1 MPSPIEDIKARLSIV
16 DVVGSYIRLIKAG
29 SNFKANCPFH
39 NEKTPSFFV
48 SPSRDSWHCF
58 GCNSGGDIFSFV
70 SRLEGVEF
78 PEALQILAARAGVE
92 LKKEDPRLVNERKR
106 LFNLFDD
113 AVKFYESEL
122 SKRDDVFK
130 YLEMRGL
137 LKKTINDFRLGYA
150 HQSWDRLTSFLKSK
164 GYKPEEM
171 ERAGLAIRAKSAGWS
186 DSGARFYDRFRGRI
200 MFPLSDPAGRVVGF
214 SGRIFEPDL
223 PKNESPENA
232 GGKYIN
238 TPQTALY
245 DKSKILYLWDRAR
258 GEIRKENTCVLV
270 EGQMDALL
278 SHQAGVKNTVAVSGT
293 ALSKNHLWL
302 IKRLASDL
310 FLSFDTDDAG
320 QSATMRGVD
329 LAIASGLEVKIIAI
343 PQGKDPAD
351 TIKEN
356 PKIWTQ
362 AVSSA
367 KPVISHFLE
376 RSLKKFGSDHRGLRL
391 DVTSKVLPY
400 VALLNNEVD
409 KAHWIG
415 EISSFLGLKEDP
427 IWDEVRKLSKRG
439 REVLIEYKRPEA
451 EKMIP
456 KTRKDLLEDRI
467 LGILAWRKDEF
478 LEKLNEGSY
487 EFFSSHRIP
496 LLECVIKE
504 KPPKDAE
511 VLEKNLEKLAFE
523 AELLYGAME
532 KIHEEFH
539 ELLAELEKEHF
550 KTKKTGK
557 NEFAPERIDQLLE
570 KGKTRGFVTYAE
582 ILHMFPHIE
591 DNVIFLDELYTRFQ
605 AGGVDVL
612 EGTEMLEVKGKKEGK
627 KAPDELT
634 EQFTSDSVEMYLRE
648 MGKIPLWKGDE
659 EKELAKKI
667 KKGDQDAK
675 NKLNL
680 ADFS

>member
-1 MPSPIEDIKARLSIV
+1 MPSPVEDIKARLSIV

-92 LKKEDPRLVNERKR
+92 LKKEDPRFVNERKR
-106 LFNLFDD
+106 LFNLFDE

-164 GYKPEEM
+164 GYKPEEI

-200 MFPLSDPAGRVVGF
+200 MFPLSDSAGRVVGF

-238 TPQTALY
+238 TPRTALY

-427 IWDEVRKLSKRG
+427 ILDEVRKLSKLG
-439 REVLIEYKRPEA
+439 REVLIEDKRPKS

-478 LEKLNEGSY
+478 LKKLNEGSY

-550 KTKKTGK
+550 KTKLESLAFEIRRSETAGETERLGGLLK
-557 NEFAPERIDQLLE
+557 EF
-570 KGKTRGFVTYAE
+570 
-582 ILHMFPHIE
+582 
-591 DNVIFLDELYTRFQ
+591 
-605 AGGVDVL
+605 
-612 EGTEMLEVKGKKEGK
+612 
-627 KAPDELT
+627 
-634 EQFTSDSVEMYLRE
+634 SDLS
-648 MGKIPLWKGDE
+648 
-659 EKELAKKI
+659 KKI
-667 KKGDQDAK
+667 SK
-675 NKLNL
+675 
-680 ADFS
+680 

>member
-1 MPSPIEDIKARLSIV
+1 MPSPVEDIKARLSIV

-92 LKKEDPRLVNERKR
+92 LKKEDPRFVNERKR
-106 LFNLFDD
+106 LFNLFDE

-164 GYKPEEM
+164 GYKPEEI

-200 MFPLSDPAGRVVGF
+200 MFPLSDSAGRVVGF

-427 IWDEVRKLSKRG
+427 ILDEVRKLSKLG
-439 REVLIEYKRPEA
+439 REVLIEDKRPKS

-496 LLECVIKE
+496 LLECIIKE

-550 KTKKTGK
+550 KTKLESLAFEIRRSETAGETERLGGLLK
-557 NEFAPERIDQLLE
+557 EF
-570 KGKTRGFVTYAE
+570 
-582 ILHMFPHIE
+582 
-591 DNVIFLDELYTRFQ
+591 
-605 AGGVDVL
+605 
-612 EGTEMLEVKGKKEGK
+612 
-627 KAPDELT
+627 
-634 EQFTSDSVEMYLRE
+634 SDLS
-648 MGKIPLWKGDE
+648 
-659 EKELAKKI
+659 KKI
-667 KKGDQDAK
+667 SK
-675 NKLNL
+675 
-680 ADFS
+680 

>member
-92 LKKEDPRLVNERKR
+92 LKKEDPRFVNERKR
-106 LFNLFDD
+106 LFNLFDE

-164 GYKPEEM
+164 GYKPEEI

-200 MFPLSDPAGRVVGF
+200 MFPLSDSAGRVVGF

-427 IWDEVRKLSKRG
+427 ILDEVRKLSKLG
-439 REVLIEYKRPEA
+439 REVLIEDKRPKS

-496 LLECVIKE
+496 LLECIIKE

-550 KTKKTGK
+550 KTKLESLAFEIRRSETAGETERLGGLLK
-557 NEFAPERIDQLLE
+557 EF
-570 KGKTRGFVTYAE
+570 
-582 ILHMFPHIE
+582 
-591 DNVIFLDELYTRFQ
+591 
-605 AGGVDVL
+605 
-612 EGTEMLEVKGKKEGK
+612 
-627 KAPDELT
+627 
-634 EQFTSDSVEMYLRE
+634 SDLS
-648 MGKIPLWKGDE
+648 
-659 EKELAKKI
+659 KKI
-667 KKGDQDAK
+667 SK
-675 NKLNL
+675 
-680 ADFS
+680 